1 MSAIVRIL
9 AANSE
14 INPVA
19 ELQKSFALIKLGGK
33 VSVVELPPPD
43 VSWGVHGTPQMFA
56 KNDGSTLL
64 TRALQLVPSFKPP
77 KIVIADFFASPS
89 TAMFDD
95 IAFDPRPTGPSV
107 INLWTGPTVI
117 GVPGTFPIIQQFI
130 DEIIANGDPLVTTYL
145 LNFMAHML
153 QRPEQKP
160 RVMLVLMGGQG
171 TGKGTFCRLL
181 QSIWSRT
188 TLVTNQIADV
198 AGSFNGVLER
208 KFVIW
213 LDEALFA
220 GDYKATDALKSLIT
234 EPTISLHAKYQEPRN
249 IFSCHRFFAA
259 TNASHF
265 ARTDADDRRFVYL
278 PVSDRHKGNRAYWD
292 ALNGALAS
300 PELPALVDHLQ
311 NRNLAA
317 FDPTRRASS
326 TALVDQKIKSLTGF
340 DQWWYSVLQTGE
352 VRPDGFEG
360 VLGEPSR
367 EPRELRQTSTVF
379 MSSSALIESY
389 QNFSKAHGLR
399 DKSIVSGGLK
409 DRLKALCPL
418 AQYHREEKTGKQKRG
433 YRMPSLPVARSEFE
447 TFIGGTLEW
456 PL

>member
-77 KIVIADFFASPS
+77 KDVIADFFASPS

-107 INLWTGPTVI
+107 INLWTGPTVM
-117 GVPGTFPIIQQFI
+117 GGPGTFPIIQQFI

-145 LNFMAHML
+145 FNFMAHML
-153 QRPEQKP
+153 QRPEEKP

-198 AGSFNGVLER
+198 TGNFNSVLER

-265 ARTDADDRRFVYL
+265 ARTDVDDRRFVYL

-311 NRNLAA
+311 NRNLVS
-317 FDPTRRASS
+317 FDPTRRPSS
-326 TALVDQKIKSLTGF
+326 TALVGQKIKSLTGF
-340 DQWWYSVLQTGE
+340 DRWWYSVLQTGE
-352 VRPDGFEG
+352 MGANRY
-360 VLGEPSR
+360 VLLCE
-367 EPRELRQTSTVF
+367 EDTLELSPTSENFISTSV
-379 MSSSALIESY
+379 LVNCY
-389 QNFSKAHGLR
+389 QDFAKAHGLTG
-399 DKSIVSGGLK
+399 KSIDSRGLK
-409 DRLKALCPL
+409 DRLDVLCPL
-418 AQYHREEKTGKQKRG
+418 AQYHRAEKTGKQKRG
-433 YRMPSLPVARSEFE
+433 YRIPSLPVARSEFE
-447 TFIGGTLEW
+447 TFIGGALEW